1 MNNVEARARAGIERF
16 NTVASAW
23 DDSPMR
29 VGIATEVAS
38 AIVDAISPT
47 GTERAMELGCGTG
60 LLTGLLAPSVAS
72 VLAVDGSSGM
82 LDVLRRKLRELDIRN
97 VEPLEAD
104 LAREMPAGPFDLVF
118 SSMVLHH
125 IPDVP
130 ALFAR
135 LHDRLAPGGRVALA
149 DLAREDGSFH
159 SADVPDV
166 MHHGFEP
173 AELTRWLKAAGFTDI
188 AVRTAH
194 VVRKPQS
201 DGSKREYPVL
211 LYTARRDGSPA
222 A

>member
-1 MNNVEARARAGIERF
+1 MNDVEARARAGIERF

-29 VGIATEVAS
+29 AGIATAVAG
-38 AIVDAISPT
+38 AIIDAISPT

-60 LLTGLLAPSVAS
+60 LLTGLLASNVAS
-72 VLAVDGSSGM
+72 VVAVDGSSGM
-82 LDVLRRKLRELDIRN
+82 LDVLRRKLRETRIGN
-97 VEPLEAD
+97 VEPLEANIA
-104 LAREMPAGPFDLVF
+104 LEMPAGPFDLVF

-125 IPDVP
+125 IADVP

-135 LHDRLAPGGRVALA
+135 LHDRLAPKGRVALA

-166 MHHGFEP
+166 MHHGFDPE
-173 AELTRWLKAAGFTDI
+173 ELTRWLKAAGFTDI

-201 DGSKREYPVL
+201 DGSTREYPVL
-211 LYTARRDGSPA
+211 LYSARRGAVPA